1 MKKIKLF
8 FLITF
13 LLIIGRVQTFAAENE
28 ANIIMDVISETN
40 SENSIVNIVI
50 SGDSEPEMIQFCL
63 GYDPDKMECASAS
76 VGSALSGN
84 TAPTINV
91 ENGRIYF
98 VWDSLRP
105 IAAEGVVLQLE
116 FKSIDKQADSE
127 IWLDKEKSFIIA
139 DGSFNNIAQSDKVEN
154 VVVFSSENSNSS
166 GSEISS
172 STGNDSSQT
181 QGGTNTS
188 GQTSSANEKVEEG
201 YNNGLTLK
209 DNKLSV
215 ETDSEIKLDVEDANE
230 KLVWSSSNESV
241 VIVDEDGN
249 ITAIGPGTATI
260 TVTDESGGK
269 EASCVIT
276 VTDTLE
282 TEAKIEKTNLLVP
295 LMVLICAVVIL
306 FVVIC
311 VKRTKSKSVQ

>member
-1 MKKIKLF
+1 MKRISLLF
-8 FLITF
+8 LATF
-13 LLIIGRVQTFAAENE
+13 LLITGCVQVFAAENDT
-28 ANIIMDVISETN
+28 NIIMDVISEPS
-40 SENSIVNIVI
+40 SENAIVNIVI
-50 SGDSEPEMIQFCL
+50 SGNSEPEMIQFCL
-63 GYDPDKMECASAS
+63 GYDPDKMECVSAS
-76 VGSALSGN
+76 VGSVLSGN

-91 ENGRIYF
+91 ENGKIYF

-105 IAAEGVVLQLE
+105 ITTEGVLLQLE

-127 IWLDKEKSFIIA
+127 IWIDKEKSFIIA
-139 DGSFNNIAQSDKVEN
+139 DESFNNIAQSDKVEN
-154 VVVFSSENSNSS
+154 AIVFSSENSNSS
-166 GSEISS
+166 ESETSS

-181 QGGTNTS
+181 QSETNTS
-188 GQTSSANEKVEEG
+188 GQTSSTNEKVEEG

-215 ETDSEIKLDVEDANE
+215 EMDSEIKLDVEDANE
-230 KLVWSSSNESV
+230 KLVWSSSNENV
-241 VIVDEDGN
+241 AVVDEDGN

-282 TEAKIEKTNLLVP
+282 TEAKTEKTNMLVP
-295 LMVLICAVVIL
+295 LMVLICVVVVL
-306 FVVIC
+306 FVVIY
-311 VKRTKSKSVQ
+311 VKRTKSKSV